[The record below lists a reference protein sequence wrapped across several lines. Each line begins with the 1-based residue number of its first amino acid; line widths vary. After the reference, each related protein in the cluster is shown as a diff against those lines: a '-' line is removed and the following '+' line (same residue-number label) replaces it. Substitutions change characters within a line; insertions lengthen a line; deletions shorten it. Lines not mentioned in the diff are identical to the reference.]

1 MHRFILLKFLHYF
14 GRDEAD
20 DTQDYH
26 QGLHMNQKNRPVSL
40 ARIIQVTRFAEMTRA
55 CSGDELAEFL
65 RISGKRAEEIAGEA
79 VKIGL
84 LEKDGSRYCET
95 PACSVFLQCVQEH
108 R

>member
-1 MHRFILLKFLHYF
+1 MCIDLFWLNSYIIPDMVRQVTIVLP
-14 GRDEAD
+14 
-20 DTQDYH
+20 
-26 QGLHMNQKNRPVSL
+26 GLNMNQKIRPVSL
-40 ARIIQVTRFAEMTRA
+40 DRIIQTARFAEMTRA

-95 PACSVFLQCVQEH
+95 QACSAFLQCVREY